1 LAEKAWAALAIGLII
16 GMGIGLFAGHPPVT
30 FRTVSYTTSTLT
42 ETATKLATTI
52 KTVTTTMKTTYTT
65 FRETTTTTFTK
76 TIYPAETPEI
86 LLTARGK
93 GNKETK
99 PFTVENTTDLQII
112 VTLKAISDP
121 RDIYF
126 NFVLKPINSV
136 FYKPIGKITSEEGVF
151 EFYLIKV
158 EADNYYLRIE
168 SRNCEWEVVV
178 KKVF

>member
-1 LAEKAWAALAIGLII
+1 LAEKALAALAIGLII

-86 LLTARGK
+86 LLTERGK

-99 PFTVENTTDLQII
+99 PFTVENETDLHII
-112 VTLKAISDP
+112 VTLRAVSDP
-121 RDIYF
+121 RNIYF
-126 NFVLKPINSV
+126 SFGITRIKGP
-136 FYKPIGKITSEEGVF
+136 YKAIGRITGEEGVF
-151 EFYLIKV
+151 EFYV
-158 EADNYYLRIE
+158 REVAAGNYYLEIL
-168 SRNCEWEVVV
+168 SNNCEWEVVV